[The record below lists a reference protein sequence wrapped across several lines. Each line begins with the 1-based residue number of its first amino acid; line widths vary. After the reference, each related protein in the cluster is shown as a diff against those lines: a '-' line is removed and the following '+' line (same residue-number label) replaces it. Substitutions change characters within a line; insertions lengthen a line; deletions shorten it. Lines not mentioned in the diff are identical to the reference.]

1 MADSRPPTSK
11 VMPEELVSLA
21 IDLKNRN
28 TGNIGIAFTYNEPL
42 ISYEYVLD
50 TSILLH
56 EKGLLSVL
64 VTNGQICREPLE
76 KLLPQIDAMN
86 IDLKAF
92 NPNFY
97 RYAKGDFNTVL
108 DCIRSSASRCHVEVT
123 TLIIPGKNDSPHE
136 MELEARFL
144 SSISEDIPL
153 HITRFFPRFKETK
166 LPPTPVEILKDLA
179 EIASCYL
186 KNVHIGNV

>member
-1 MADSRPPTSK
+1 MADSRTPTSK

-56 EKGLLSVL
+56 EKDLLSVL